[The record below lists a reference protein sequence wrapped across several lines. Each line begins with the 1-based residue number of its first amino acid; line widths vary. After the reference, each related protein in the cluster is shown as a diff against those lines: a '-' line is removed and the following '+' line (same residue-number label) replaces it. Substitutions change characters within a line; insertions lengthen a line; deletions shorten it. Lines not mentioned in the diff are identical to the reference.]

1 MRLKFVFFSL
11 LILALASCNLPAPTA
26 QLPTLALPT
35 DRPTQPPTAE
45 PLPTDTSVPPTEA
58 PTLEPT
64 AVPTQ
69 APVELPGTLVEFSG
83 VSFTIPQ
90 GLGTTI
96 SGQIIPASNAPDMP
110 TFALNPAQVEITL
123 SDYLLQN
130 KFHQPR
136 LIVSPIAGYQQL
148 GQVFSDRFVDLLSV
162 LATRPADRENLPFLP
177 LFNAAQIFHTTPAYL
192 DFQNGSGVRYLT
204 QFDQAYMPITNHS
217 LFYTFQGVTADGL
230 YHVALILPV
239 TNLSLPAD
247 ESGVTDWQAFAN
259 NFPTYIVEVRSLL
272 ETSNSADFSPAL
284 AELDALVT
292 SLLVQPVGLP

>member
-1 MRLKFVFFSL
+1 MRLKIFFFTL

-26 QLPTLALPT
+26 QLPTLPLPT
-35 DRPTQPPTAE
+35 DAPTQPPTAE
-45 PLPTDTSVPPTEA
+45 PLPTDTALPPTEV

-64 AVPTQ
+64 LAPTQ
-69 APVELPGTLVEFSG
+69 LSGTLVEFSG

-90 GLGTTI
+90 GLGTSI
-96 SGQIIPASNAPDMP
+96 SGQILPASNAPDMP
-110 TFALNPAQVEITL
+110 TFALNPAQVEISL

-136 LIVSPIAGYQQL
+136 VIVSPVSGYQQL
-148 GQVFSDRFVDLLSV
+148 GQVFTDRIAELQTLL
-162 LATRPADRENLPFLP
+162 ANRPADAEHLPFMP
-177 LFNAAQIFHTTPAYL
+177 LFNAAQVFHTAPVYL

-230 YHVALILPV
+230 YHVAIILPV

-259 NFPTYIVEVRSLL
+259 NFPTYIVEVRSML
-272 ETSNSADFSPAL
+272 ESSNPADFSPTL
-284 AELDALVT
+284 AELDALAA
-292 SLLVQPVGLP
+292 SLLVQPTGLP

>member
-1 MRLKFVFFSL
+1 MRFKFIFFTL

-26 QLPTLALPT
+26 QLPTLPLPT
-35 DRPTQPPTAE
+35 DAPTQPPTAE
-45 PLPTDTSVPPTEA
+45 PLPTDTAVPPTEV

-64 AVPTQ
+64 LAPTQ
-69 APVELPGTLVEFSG
+69 LSGTLVEFSG

-90 GLGTTI
+90 GLGTSI
-96 SGQIIPASNAPDMP
+96 SGQILPASNAPDMP
-110 TFALNPAQVEITL
+110 TFALNPAQVEISL

-136 LIVSPIAGYQQL
+136 VIVSPVSGYQQL
-148 GQVFSDRFVDLLSV
+148 GQVFTDRIAELQTLL
-162 LATRPADRENLPFLP
+162 ANRPADAEHLPFMP
-177 LFNAAQIFHTTPAYL
+177 LFNAAQIFHTTPVYF

-230 YHVALILPV
+230 YHVAIILPV

-247 ESGVTDWQAFAN
+247 ESGVGDWQAFAN

-272 ETSNSADFSPAL
+272 ESSNPADFSPTL
-284 AELDALVT
+284 AELDALAA
-292 SLLVQPVGLP
+292 SLLVQPTGLP